1 MSRFSAITNTSGH
14 KVNTSFKIKVCGER
28 NSPTEVTCH
37 LQNKIQLHLHSWFSP
52 DPLWRMCFY
61 LTLAASPQ
69 EKKNTDKNICR
80 YFAEV
85 QILQKYSKKVTDRL
99 HFEEF
104 SRLFHIRV
112 LQTTASCRGACKR
125 PDQRRNH
132 FLWHVARRGL
142 DSLRL
147 SLCLLLLFF
156 SFLFP
161 TFITSSNLHLSLNF
175 HTSGHISQEASTH
188 CPFNTTAVQRSGV
201 CDPLNCR
208 KD

>member
-14 KVNTSFKIKVCGER
+14 KVNTPVKIKVSGER
-28 NSPTEVTCH
+28 NSPSEGTCH
-37 LQNKIQLHLHSWFSP
+37 LQNKIQLHLHGWLSP

-61 LTLAASPQ
+61 LELAAAPQ
-69 EKKNTDKNICR
+69 EKKITIKIYVDT
-80 YFAEV
+80 
-85 QILQKYSKKVTDRL
+85 LQKYKYFKSTLKKVTGRL

-175 HTSGHISQEASTH
+175 HTSGHISQETSTH